1 MPLKLFKGLFV
12 EHIDILLE
20 SIYWLSKYSSE
31 FSFLSSV
38 SARWDALSE
47 TQSVCQGGMG
57 PYPDTMDENRAI
69 KFEHLLL
76 YLCFHL
82 LGFIFCASKG

>member
-38 SARWDALSE
+38 SAR
-47 TQSVCQGGMG
+47 
-57 PYPDTMDENRAI
+57 
-69 KFEHLLL
+69 
-76 YLCFHL
+76 
-82 LGFIFCASKG
+82 